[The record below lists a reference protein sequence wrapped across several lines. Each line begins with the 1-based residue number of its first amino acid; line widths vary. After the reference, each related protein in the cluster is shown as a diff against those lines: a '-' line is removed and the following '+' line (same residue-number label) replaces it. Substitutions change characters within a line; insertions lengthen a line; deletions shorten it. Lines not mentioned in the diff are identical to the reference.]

1 MVTFPDTFQGRFY
14 YLKMNKNLLWK
25 IHNWLG
31 LYTGIIIVFLSITG
45 AAALFRPE
53 IDRLLNPEL
62 TKVADS
68 TEKASLTAAV
78 NKVLPSHSD
87 KYLFEVEMPKGNLD
101 SWIIRMM
108 PKEKSSLNPMIWE
121 VFVNPHTGEILGER
135 NYFKSFSYF
144 LRNIHVRFYEAYYGR
159 QIVGLAGIAL
169 FLSTIT
175 GLLIY
180 GKFMKKQPFGKIR
193 KSKLRITQADIHKL
207 VGISSLA
214 FNLMIGI
221 TGAWLGLQAY
231 LMVVLNIDQ
240 PNNFTRSEKVL
251 DARDDLNY
259 KLDFDAI
266 YEKSR
271 IAFPNMIPWFIRPT
285 TNGEGIVQV
294 LGNVPGQAYERRSNK
309 LVFDKQDHSLLF
321 KYNIDDQD
329 FGSKLYFVQE
339 SFHFGDFAGLPLKF
353 LYCLLALSSGF
364 LSLSGFI
371 IYLERTRKSK
381 SQMGEVIPLKPL
393 LIKWTLG
400 IFGTIIFIGIMS
412 TQIGLGIPSILVG
425 LAFYGFFIFII
436 IKKLISVSWKKT
448 IKNQPA

>member
-1 MVTFPDTFQGRFY
+1 
-14 YLKMNKNLLWK
+14 MNKNLLWK

-31 LYTGIIIVFLSITG
+31 LYSGIVILFLSITG

-53 IDRLLNPEL
+53 IDQLLNPKL
-62 TKVADS
+62 TQIEPGNK
-68 TEKASLTAAV
+68 KASLTKAV
-78 NKVLPSHSD
+78 AKVLPMHPD
-87 KYLFEVEMPKGNLD
+87 KYLFEVEMPKAHLD
-101 SWIIRMM
+101 TWIIRLM
-108 PKEKSSLNPMIWE
+108 PKEKSRLNPMIWE
-121 VFVNPHTGEILGER
+121 VFINPHTGEILGER

-193 KSKLRITQADIHKL
+193 STKLRITQADLHKFI
-207 VGISSLA
+207 GISTLA

-231 LMVVLNIDQ
+231 LMYGLNIPQ
-240 PNNFTRSEKVL
+240 PNSFSRNDKVFTEIE
-251 DARDDLNY
+251 DMY
-259 KLDFDAI
+259 YPLDFDAI
-266 YEKSR
+266 YQKSQLE
-271 IAFPNMIPWFIRPT
+271 FPNMIPWFIRPT

-309 LVFDKQDHSLLF
+309 LVFDKQNKELLF
-321 KYNIDDQD
+321 KYNISDQN
-329 FGSKLYFVQE
+329 FGAKLYFVQE
-339 SFHFGDFAGLPLKF
+339 SFHFGDFAGISLKI

-381 SQMGEVIPLKPL
+381 SRLGKTIPLKTL
-393 LIKWTLG
+393 LSRWA
-400 IFGTIIFIGIMS
+400 IGILS
-412 TQIGLGIPSILVG
+412 TIVIIGTLSMKVGLGVPSLLVAI
-425 LAFYGFFIFII
+425 AFYGFLIAIVF
-436 IKKLISVSWKKT
+436 KKLLFKTKKST
-448 IKNQPA
+448 YKNLEI

>member
-1 MVTFPDTFQGRFY
+1 M
-14 YLKMNKNLLWK
+14 KNNLLWK

-31 LYTGIIIVFLSITG
+31 LYTGVVIVFLSITG

-53 IDRLLNPEL
+53 IDHLLNPVL
-62 TKVADS
+62 TQVSSNAD
-68 TEKASLTAAV
+68 KASLTAAV
-78 NKVLPSHSD
+78 RKVLPSHPD
-87 KYLFEVEMPKGNLD
+87 KYLFEVEMPKANLD
-101 SWIIRMM
+101 TWIIRLM
-108 PKEKSSLNPMIWE
+108 PKEKSKLNPMIWE

-144 LRNIHVRFYEAYYGR
+144 LRNIHVRFYEAYFGR

-180 GKFMKKQPFGKIR
+180 GKFMKKQTFGKIR

-207 VGISSLA
+207 VGISSVA

-221 TGAWLGLQAY
+221 TGAWLGLQVY
-231 LMVVLNIDQ
+231 LMGGLKIEQ
-240 PNNFTRSEKVL
+240 PNSFTRSEKVL
-251 DARDDLNY
+251 TAEDDLSYN
-259 KLDFDAI
+259 LDFDAI

-329 FGSKLYFVQE
+329 YGAKFYFVQE
-339 SFHFGDFAGLPLKF
+339 SFHFGDFAGLPLKII
-353 LYCLLALSSGF
+353 YCLLALSSGF

-371 IYLERTRKSK
+371 IYLERAKKSK
-381 SQMGEVIPLKPL
+381 SQLAELQPLKSL
-393 LIKWTLG
+393 LLKWTLG
-400 IFGTIIFIGIMS
+400 ILGVIFLIGLMS
-412 TQIGLGIPSILVG
+412 TQIGLGIPSVLVG
-425 LAFYGFFIFII
+425 LAFYGFTIGYI
-436 IKKLISVSWKKT
+436 IKKIYTFFMKSQTRNPLI
-448 IKNQPA
+448 